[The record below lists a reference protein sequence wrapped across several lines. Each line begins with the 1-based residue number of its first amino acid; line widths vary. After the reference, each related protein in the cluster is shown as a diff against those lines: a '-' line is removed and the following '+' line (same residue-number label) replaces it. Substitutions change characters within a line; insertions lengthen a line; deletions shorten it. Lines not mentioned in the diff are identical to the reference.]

1 MRVRDWD
8 RAWHAVPL
16 AVLAVATLLAVAGS
30 TAPPSALAVTVALAV
45 ATALWHG
52 WMVMAHPHWP
62 ERALA
67 PMAIYFAG
75 LLALSW
81 VLSARHPAYALLVVA
96 CFPMAFV
103 ALPGRYAYLGVAATG
118 LLVLGDPFALSASG
132 GLWPKVP
139 AALASVILAAF
150 IGWIVRAMEA
160 EVGRRRAANQ
170 ALEEANARLA
180 RLGEENAA
188 LQGELLAAARRT
200 GVAGERGRLAR
211 EIHDTVAQGL
221 AGIVTQLE
229 AAEEV
234 ASDPEAVR
242 RRLAVARGLA
252 RESLTEVR
260 RSLDD
265 LRPGPLAA
273 SRLPDALA
281 ALVSGWGETHGV
293 PPTLTITGTARLL
306 HTEVEVTLFRAVQ
319 EALSNVARHARARKT
334 VVTLSYMEDL
344 VVADIRDD
352 GVGFT
357 PSEAGGFGLTAMRQR
372 VSRLSGE
379 VEVES
384 APGRGTAVSVSV
396 PAIPAAG
403 EGESP

>member
-16 AVLAVATLLAVAGS
+16 AVLAVATVLAVAGS
-30 TAPPSALAVTVALAV
+30 AAPPSALAVTVALAV

-67 PMAIYFAG
+67 PMAVYFAG

-139 AALASVILAAF
+139 AALASVVLAAF

-242 RRLAVARGLA
+242 RRLAIARGLA

-306 HTEVEVTLFRAVQ
+306 HPEVEVTLFRAVQ

-334 VVTLSYMEDL
+334 VVTLSYMEEL

-357 PSEAGGFGLTAMRQR
+357 PSEADGFGLTAMRQR
-372 VSRLSGE
+372 VGRLSGE